1 MRDDLALLVKELQD
15 AFEKFAESKQRYL
28 GARTEKI
35 TASKV
40 LKTKGTLMLSGH

>member
-28 GARTEKI
+28 GA
-35 TASKV
+35 KV
-40 LKTKGTLMLSGH
+40 REDHRQQSA